1 MLQELE
7 HEGWEITLL
16 VLPRTKLGGEKQGQ
30 SYHHEGKAKEKLRWK
45 VSTFAIAKRSSQWQK
60 EEDMYTTRKTII
72 MVWMMNMCC

>member
-7 HEGWEITLL
+7 HEGWEITVL

-45 VSTFAIAKRSSQWQK
+45 V
-60 EEDMYTTRKTII
+60 
-72 MVWMMNMCC
+72 